1 MNLDVEKAEK
11 ALEYV
16 KGYAKGYITEMEC
29 NEMMDIIQILKDN
42 IFPILNL
49 WISTEKQIK
58 T

>member
-29 NEMMDIIQILKDN
+29 NEMTDYQIASYFGITK
-42 IFPILNL
+42 
-49 WISTEKQIK
+49 K
-58 T
+58 